1 MSLSGRYL
9 IRAFLHGPKGFH
21 IEVKE
26 GLSSTDSHCVGSKK
40 VGLGPTIAEHTTDP
54 EKHIERQTDTDT
66 LEAASRVRRLAGTV
80 ANRLVLH
87 NNLK

>member
-1 MSLSGRYL
+1 M
-9 IRAFLHGPKGFH
+9 IRASLHGPKSFH

-26 GLSSTDSHCVGSKK
+26 GHSSTDGHCVGSKK

-66 LEAASRVRRLAGTV
+66 LKAACRVRRLAGTV
-80 ANRLVLH
+80 MNRPFSH